1 VITVVV
7 GLDPSGNLVFAEASG
22 HAGTGKRG
30 ADIVCAAAT
39 AILRT
44 TMEALAAGPSGA
56 SGISS
61 PQDSKS
67 EGPAIEATTAGRGDL
82 SFRVTA
88 FSGKDEPFLRY
99 AACFLREGMASLE
112 REYPEA
118 VTLRIEEVDRVRNAK

>member
-1 VITVVV
+1 MITVVV

-30 ADIVCAAAT
+30 EDIVCAAAT
-39 AILRT
+39 VLLRT
-44 TMEALAAGPSGA
+44 TMEALAAGPSGP
-56 SGISS
+56 SGVGS
-61 PQDSKS
+61 PEDADN
-67 EGPAIEATTAGRGDL
+67 EGLAIEATTAGRGSL

-99 AACFLREGMASLE
+99 AARFLREGIASLE

-118 VTLRIEEVDRVRNAK
+118 VSLRIEKIDGA

>member
-1 VITVVV
+1 MITVVV

-30 ADIVCAAAT
+30 ADLVCAAAT

-44 TMEALAAGPSGA
+44 TMEALAAGPYGA
-56 SGISS
+56 SGDDS
-61 PQDSKS
+61 PGVSRN
-67 EGPAIEATTAGRGDL
+67 EGPAIEATTAGRGSL

-99 AACFLREGMASLE
+99 AACFLREGIASLE

-118 VTLRIEEVDRVRNAK
+118 VTLRIENIDRA